1 MKEIDNIIIE
11 NLREAIL
18 YIEHGEYESAGRVIK
33 KAYDR
38 LNCQKG
44 NK

>member
-1 MKEIDNIIIE
+1 MQDIDEIIIE

-18 YIEHGEYESAGRVIK
+18 YIEHKKYESAGRVIK

-38 LNCQKG
+38 LFNI
-44 NK
+44 